1 MQLRYKM
8 TPAIHKNIVSTMHE
22 AQEKNI
28 YVKCT
33 IVKRKKIIIIE
44 GIII

>member
-1 MQLRYKM
+1 MQLQYKM

-33 IVKRKKIIIIE
+33 IVKRKKFSLLKE
-44 GIII
+44 